1 MGWTPTRSFLL
12 GTINKAF
19 VPYSKIPNFH
29 KVETKNFYPGEEVL
43 IFEINNNWAR
53 GYVSTEPFPNEFTI
67 PLVDF
72 DQMPQERIGV
82 YVFPLSVIDIIDEIS
97 INLHGHLDVTETDNN
112 EQEEARRPLPGLP
125 KRGVTKPD
133 LVTEIVETLEIMVS
147 HSFALYSIGEFMLF
161 QEFSQI
167 YTQLDEIRLF
177 LVEDQLTSF
186 ESEKAKATASY
197 LLNRIPKQLLSK
209 NARYNA
215 EAYGVQNFD
224 SDVRGYKTI
233 LARDREGSLL
243 SRENH
248 PTEVANS
255 QVICNYSPAF
265 PIKNEINPYFHYP
278 NEKIGDRLLHNCFI
292 NLVISVHSFE
302 GLLKEQT
309 NKRGSFV
316 VNLYIRNRMK
326 RLTETFSIYTD
337 LSHELSN
344 MGSLGRAVFNQ
355 IPKAEIENNRTY
367 FVISVDEILDMD
379 FPYSDLSISPSRRGL
394 VAGIADITR
403 VFTKM
408 NHSFTGNDVH
418 VFNTKVF
425 GSYMPKKQHIF
436 TSRSMN
442 DGWGY
447 LADRILEGCS
457 DGIAINNLVRS
468 FLMTVREIDNCASFR
483 RSEQMPFVRP
493 LHYNPLNNDV
503 DFMCLNIGA
512 LKLRKPLDEDS
523 ELTLEVRGSKSLDL
537 LFCGSSNGPSTRF
550 YRFVNVLPDEGVGEI
565 VKITGMNLGNTKDS
579 KVTLFFSLYVGIDV
593 KGKGELVEYPEGA
606 GDKKA
611 SFVIREQGGSGVL
624 AEVEYGALYAGQRFK
639 NSNWLETIENH
650 EKLFNG
656 QSIEEPLLEALDN
669 FREIDAN
676 QIIMNFTGVQK
687 SLFSMTNSLSPKVT
701 TNSARVYRDRI
712 FFAVVHLF
720 DTIFS
725 RKKYYSYLLEDL
737 LLNSGDYP
745 YFLEVVVERLAQ
757 IFSRADS
764 KWDSTSRALCR
775 VLAILVKHG
784 IRALPSN
791 CKDGSDP
798 YLEYQMGH
806 LFFTV
811 RKFLLI
817 KSQELLTDQVV
828 LLDNFDYLFD
838 DGTNYTNNLLMH
850 ALKQVLDA
858 VGERCFES
866 GKENEGQHI
875 SRLLRTQ
882 LIILNR
888 LFHRKS
894 LLEHFQTRAVMK
906 EVALKWVTK
915 VVQFTVDD
923 ICIRITCTIL
933 NTVCVYT
940 WTGIFSTEKEEHFN
954 ACHSLLTLLPSLTKG
969 IIAYDNH
976 MKLLHLNHKKKQFT
990 YLFQLDYPFERIP
1003 GEIYVE
1009 GEVMVEQMIELSSLV
1024 CFISRIGREFFK
1036 MLGYKIFDPSNKTL
1050 SGSNAVYSEV
1060 FSSKNLRVLFYA
1072 ISIILEGQFYPK
1084 MKCLTLN
1091 ATYLEGCY
1099 CLLEFVKHLI
1109 SSPHVS
1115 EAIKDKESLSKKIF
1129 KTGLNIIISQPVSTE
1144 ELAVTSKRACNI
1156 SCGKIYHSG
1165 LKLLENIWTSS
1176 KKYDISFYESLVR
1189 DYTIVKKLIQLA
1201 LQESPYAI
1209 KISARILCS
1218 IIFMVNEGGISLDYV
1233 NRDCVTG
1240 IFEKHEHFNSRVF
1253 KNLRKSFIKELQRV
1267 SKLEYNG
1274 SIDDTLKKVVDHWL
1288 GFLNVLD
1295 QFNDIPRTKEF
1306 EEDRIYQKFAINE
1319 YLKDAGMPELYY
1331 SFVSHVYKQNVRK
1344 HAYVQAALTLE
1355 LATDSM
1361 EWDHEQILSRRLEL
1375 GLPEQLAFDR
1385 KVTLKKFIADNYF
1398 KGNCLE
1404 KAVDTYNE
1412 LLNAYHQWTYDMKSF
1427 AYVHDKL
1434 SKLYTKLES
1443 SEILEPSYFKVTLLG
1458 SGFSGIKGTVFI
1470 YEGLPFEHITSLY
1483 ERLQRLH
1490 PGSRF
1495 ISDDKRSTGNLTG
1508 KYFNVA
1514 AVKPRMQLSTF
1525 AKTSISVKQYERNR
1539 DRRYFVSIK
1548 RLPGA
1553 NSVYDLW
1560 AEKTIYETRS
1570 SFPALL
1576 NRSEIKSTKVIKL
1589 SPLDNAI
1596 RTLDDKNSQLLQ
1608 IERLLRLKT
1617 RNKDD
1622 CSYLF
1627 SDLSR
1632 QLFGTVDSPVN
1643 GGAGLYRKFFENKTD
1658 EERSEYSLLEEQL
1671 NDLARILSRC
1681 LKLHEELSPPSFEE
1695 SHKVLVSMFE
1705 TNFATEIRNLG
1716 LANSGPEVMANG
1728 LQLSSRLERYGSR
1741 DSVISDSSSLV
1752 AYSLTRRS
1760 VSLHHSDSATHSSRS
1775 STENGEKRS

>member
-1 MGWTPTRSFLL
+1 MAWIPTRNFFL
-12 GTINKAF
+12 GIINKAF

-29 KVETKNFYPGEEVL
+29 KAETKNFYPGEEVL

-53 GYVSTEPFPNEFTI
+53 GYVSTEPFPNDFTI

-72 DQMPQERIGV
+72 DQMPLEKIGI
-82 YVFPLSVIDIIDEIS
+82 YVFPLSVVEIVDEIS
-97 INLHGHLDVTETDNN
+97 INRGGRLDLTDRETK
-112 EQEEARRPLPGLP
+112 EQTKSSRRLPGLP

-133 LVTEIVETLEIMVS
+133 LVTEIVETLEVIVS

-161 QEFSQI
+161 QEFSQL
-167 YTQLDEIRLF
+167 YTQLDEIRL
-177 LVEDQLTSF
+177 LLEDDYLTAF

-224 SDVRGYKTI
+224 SDIRGYKTI

-248 PTEVANS
+248 PTEIANS
-255 QVICNYSPAF
+255 QVICNYSPNF
-265 PIKNEINPYFHYP
+265 PIKNEVNPYFEYP
-278 NEKIGDRLLHNCFI
+278 NEKIGDRLLNNCFA
-292 NLVISVHSFE
+292 NLVVSVHSFE
-302 GLLKEQT
+302 GLLKEQFG
-309 NKRGSFV
+309 KRGSFV
-316 VNLYIRNRMK
+316 VNLYIRNRLK
-326 RLTETFSIYTD
+326 RLTETFSIFTD

-344 MGSLGRAVFNQ
+344 MGSLGRAIFSD

-367 FVISVDEILDMD
+367 LIISVDEILDME
-379 FPYSDLSISPSRRGL
+379 FPYSGLSVSPSRRGL

-408 NHSFTGNDVH
+408 NHSFSGNDVH
-418 VFNTKVF
+418 IFNTKVF
-425 GSYMPKKQHIF
+425 GSYMPRKQHIF
-436 TSRSMN
+436 PSRGGK

-447 LADRILEGCS
+447 LAERILEGRS

-468 FLMTVREIDNCASFR
+468 FLMTVREVDNSSSFR
-483 RSEQMPFVRP
+483 QSEQMPFIRP
-493 LHYNPLNNDV
+493 LHFNPLKNDV
-503 DFMCLNIGA
+503 DFMYLNIGG
-512 LKLRKPLDEDS
+512 LKLRKQLNEGS
-523 ELTLEVRGSKSLDL
+523 ELTLEVRGSKSQDI
-537 LFCGSSNGPSTRF
+537 LFCGSSNGPSTKF
-550 YRFVNVLPDEGVGEI
+550 YRFVNIVPDECIGDI
-565 VKITGMNLGNTKDS
+565 VKITGMNLRNAKES
-579 KVTLFFSLYVGIDV
+579 KITLFFSLYVGDDV
-593 KGKGELVEYPEGA
+593 KGKGELVDYPERA

-611 SFVIREQGGSGVL
+611 SFIIREQGGSDAL
-624 AEVEYGALYAGQRFK
+624 AEVEYGALYAGQRFR
-639 NSNWLETIENH
+639 SSTWLESIENH
-650 EKLFNG
+650 EKLFKG
-656 QSIEEPLLEALDN
+656 QTTDEPLLETLDN

-676 QIIMNFTGVQK
+676 QVIMNFTGIQK
-687 SLFSMTNSLSPKVT
+687 SLFSMTNNLSPKVT
-701 TNSARVYRDRI
+701 TSSARIYRDRI

-737 LLNSGDYP
+737 SLNSGDYP

-784 IRALPSN
+784 IRALPKN

-817 KSQELLTDQVV
+817 KSQALLTDQVV

-838 DGTNYTNNLLMH
+838 EGTNYTNNLLMH

-866 GKENEGQHI
+866 GKESEGQGV

-906 EVALKWVTK
+906 EVALNWVTK
-915 VVQFTVDD
+915 VIQFSLDD

-940 WTGIFSTEKEEHFN
+940 WAGLFSTEKEEHFS
-954 ACHSLLTLLPSLTKG
+954 ACHSLLALLPSLTKG
-969 IIAYDNH
+969 IISYDNH
-976 MKLLHLNHKKKQFT
+976 MKLLHLNQKKKQFT
-990 YLFQLDYPFERIP
+990 YLFQLDYPFEKIP

-1009 GEVMVEQMIELSSLV
+1009 GDVMVEQMIELSSLV
-1024 CFISRIGREFFK
+1024 CFISRIGLEFLKILGNK
-1036 MLGYKIFDPSNKTL
+1036 MFDPSNKNL
-1050 SGSNAVYSEV
+1050 SGSKVVYSEV
-1060 FSSKNLRVLFYA
+1060 YSSRNLRFLFYA
-1072 ISIILEGQFYPK
+1072 INIILEGQFYPK

-1099 CLLEFVKHLI
+1099 FLLEFIKQLT
-1109 SSPHVS
+1109 SSSYVS
-1115 EAIKDKESLSKKIF
+1115 EFIKDKESLSKKIF
-1129 KTGLNIIISQPVSTE
+1129 KTDLNIIVSQPVSTE
-1144 ELAVTSKRACNI
+1144 ELAITSKRASNI
-1156 SCGKIYHSG
+1156 TCGHIYHSG
-1165 LKLLENIWTSS
+1165 LKLLEDIWTSS
-1176 KKYDISFYESLVR
+1176 QKYDISFYESLVR
-1189 DYTIVKKLIQLA
+1189 DYAIVKKLIQLA
-1201 LQESPYAI
+1201 LQESTYAI
-1209 KISARILCS
+1209 KIAARILCS
-1218 IIFMVNEGGISLDYV
+1218 IIFMVNEGGISLAYV

-1240 IFEKHEHFNSRVF
+1240 IFEKHERFNSGVF
-1253 KNLRKSFIKELQRV
+1253 KNFRNCFIKELQRV
-1267 SKLEYNG
+1267 SKSEYND
-1274 SIDDTLKKVVDHWL
+1274 SIDDTLKKMVNHWL
-1288 GFLNVLD
+1288 GFLSVLD

-1319 YLKDAGMPELYY
+1319 YLKNAGMPELYY
-1331 SFVSHVYKQNVRK
+1331 SFVYHVYKQNIRK

-1355 LATDSM
+1355 LAADSM
-1361 EWDHEQILSRRLEL
+1361 NWDHDQVVSRRLEL
-1375 GLPEQLAFDR
+1375 DLPEQLSFDR
-1385 KVTLKKFIADNYF
+1385 KVALKKLIADNYF

-1412 LLNAYHQWTYDMKSF
+1412 LLSAYHQWTYDMKSF
-1427 AYVHDKL
+1427 AYAHDKL
-1434 SKLYTKLES
+1434 SRLYTKLES

-1495 ISDDKRSTGNLTG
+1495 ISDEKKSTGNLTG
-1508 KYFNVA
+1508 KYFNVS
-1514 AVKPRMQLSTF
+1514 AVKPRMQQSAF
-1525 AKTSISVKQYERNR
+1525 AKTSISVKQYERNK

-1576 NRSEIKSTKVIKL
+1576 NRSEIKSTTIVKL

-1596 RTLDDKNSQLLQ
+1596 RTLDDKNGQLLQ
-1608 IERLLRLKT
+1608 IERLLRLKA

-1622 CSYLF
+1622 YSYLL

-1643 GGAGLYRKFFENKTD
+1643 GGAGLYRKFLENRTD
-1658 EERSEYSLLEEQL
+1658 EERSKYSILEEQL
-1671 NDLARILSRC
+1671 NDLAKILSRC

-1716 LANSGPEVMANG
+1716 LSKTGSEPVANG
-1728 LQLSSRLERYGSR
+1728 LQLGNRLERYGSR
-1741 DSVISDSSSLV
+1741 DSVISDSSSLM

-1760 VSLHHSDSATHSSRS
+1760 LSSHYSDSATHSSRI
-1775 STENGEKRS
+1775 STENGNKSS